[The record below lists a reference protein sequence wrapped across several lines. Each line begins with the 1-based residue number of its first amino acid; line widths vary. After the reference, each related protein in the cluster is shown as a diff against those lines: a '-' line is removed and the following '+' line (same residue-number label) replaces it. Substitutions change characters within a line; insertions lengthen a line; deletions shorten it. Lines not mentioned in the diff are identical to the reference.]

1 MKIFRFFAVIML
13 ILTLSSCTP
22 VIKTPM
28 DEIRLNSWSASLNGR
43 KRAELRFSEDRA
55 VFNILNK
62 NNKSYIKIN
71 GTAFM
76 DGNNLVIFDEND
88 KESYVFSLKLK
99 ENILTLGY
107 DGGKL
112 RLKRDTK

>member
-1 MKIFRFFAVIML
+1 
-13 ILTLSSCTP
+13 
-22 VIKTPM
+22 M
-28 DEIRLNSWSASLNGR
+28 DEIRLNSWSASLNGG
-43 KRAELRFSEDRA
+43 KTAELKFSEDRA
-55 VFNILNK
+55 LFNILNK
-62 NNKSYIKIN
+62 NNKPYVKIN

-76 DGNNLVIFDEND
+76 DKDSLVIFDEND

-112 RLKRDTK
+112 RLKRDKKPR